1 MHLGSWN
8 WQNPNMALA
17 ITFEPFP
24 PSALGEW
31 IKKTVVQYIDERVA
45 AGDSLAEA
53 ESNAN
58 SSIERLFPNGSP
70 APGQLVG
77 RLERSKQIV
86 GYLWIGLATSDPERW
101 WVWDVEID
109 EEFRGRGYGREA
121 MLLAEQLARRE
132 GALTIGL
139 NVFGHNQVA
148 RNLYSSLGYEE
159 TAVQMRK
166 AL

>member
-1 MHLGSWN
+1 
-8 WQNPNMALA
+8 MALA

-24 PSALGEW
+24 PSALDEW

-86 GYLWIGLATSDPERW
+86 A
-101 WVWDVEID
+101 
-109 EEFRGRGYGREA
+109 A
-121 MLLAEQLARRE
+121 C
-132 GALTIGL
+132 
-139 NVFGHNQVA
+139 
-148 RNLYSSLGYEE
+148 
-159 TAVQMRK
+159 
-166 AL
+166 